1 MKGLLIKDLRLMLQ
15 QKRFFLILFFIAIA
29 LNFNSDGGTFV
40 VAYLTFLCSSFVLS
54 TITYDEYENGYLFL
68 MTLPASKKTFATE
81 KYVFGL
87 LLGSCAWAT
96 GVIISLLYTFLRKG
110 TISLFDFSVEV
121 IILIPV
127 FAVFLSLI
135 LPFQFKFGNEKGK
148 TAMFLAFAVAFIAA
162 ILCFKGLKAVG
173 LDIEYILD
181 TLPAMRLA
189 LIDLLIF
196 AVAAAAVFI
205 SCSISRHIMQNKEL

>member
-68 MTLPASKKTFATE
+68 MTLPVSKKTFATE

-96 GVIISLLYTFLRKG
+96 GVIISLLYT
-110 TISLFDFSVEV
+110 VEV

-173 LDIEYILD
+173 IDIEYILD

-189 LIDLLIF
+189 LIELLIF